1 MTQNGMQPVVMRWE
15 ALVNLFARKY
25 LSKLAHRL
33 LIYLTSAMAAGGNR
47 MKAIK
52 LIDTETI
59 ETNNVISFAD
69 GEVTV
74 VEREVHEFY
83 RLEEPSPRLVIED
96 AIERTRNY
104 ISKSRAEFAE
114 LRSLMQ
120 ELTAK

>member
-1 MTQNGMQPVVMRWE
+1 MTENGMQLMSLKQG
-15 ALVNLFARKY
+15 ALINSFARKD

-59 ETNNVISFAD
+59 ETSNVFSFAD

-83 RLEEPSPRLVIED
+83 RLEEPSSPRLVIED

-114 LRSLMQ
+114 LKSLRQ
-120 ELTAK
+120 

>member
-1 MTQNGMQPVVMRWE
+1 
-15 ALVNLFARKY
+15 
-25 LSKLAHRL
+25 
-33 LIYLTSAMAAGGNR
+33 

-59 ETNNVISFAD
+59 QTSNVFSFAD

-83 RLEEPSPRLVIED
+83 RLEEPSSPRLVIED

-114 LRSLMQ
+114 LSSLMQ

>member
-1 MTQNGMQPVVMRWE
+1 
-15 ALVNLFARKY
+15 
-25 LSKLAHRL
+25 
-33 LIYLTSAMAAGGNR
+33 

-52 LIDTETI
+52 LTDTETI
-59 ETNNVISFAD
+59 ETNKVFSFAD
-69 GEVTV
+69 GDVMV

-83 RLEEPSPRLVIED
+83 RLEEPNSTRLIIDD

-114 LRSLMQ
+114 LKSLMQ

>member
-1 MTQNGMQPVVMRWE
+1 
-15 ALVNLFARKY
+15 
-25 LSKLAHRL
+25 
-33 LIYLTSAMAAGGNR
+33 

-59 ETNNVISFAD
+59 QTSNVFSFAEGD
-69 GEVTV
+69 VIA

-83 RLEEPSPRLVIED
+83 RLEESSSTRLIIDD
-96 AIERTRNY
+96 AIERTMNY

-114 LRSLMQ
+114 LKSLMQ